1 MNPLNRKMF
10 RQPGM
15 SRQPAGILASSP
27 ELANVVRQRMG
38 QPVQMANGGQSVTN
52 YMSAIKDL
60 AAKGDKATLN
70 NIARDQRLPRSVQMA
85 AANALAGR
93 TVPGQ
98 IQTAPAPNADRMA
111 ANRANLGALRGRVG
125 QDALTDQAM
134 AQINAANRSSEPSLI
149 DQGIAAANKGMG
161 TVNEFLYGTDTE
173 RTPIQTGLRALDTGV
188 RAVTSSAGNLMSGDF
203 MRPVTDYLTTPQLT
217 EEGIRQADIAALT
230 AKDEFGNIPDDGKMP
245 SETLAAT
252 ATNGSSTFGTP
263 RPVVTTLDPG
273 AQAEADAALPE
284 TTIDPATQDPGVRA
298 GVTGTEPSKKVKK
311 KKTAVEAAIDL
322 AESNETADAQAEKTV
337 VGATNSENVN
347 AAIASALETQQSD
360 ASDKDK
366 AEATDS
372 ILGITAKT
380 RKERVKAR
388 QALIKE
394 MLGEDQAKD
403 MRTDANYN
411 LMMLGL
417 LMATGQSSSALA
429 NFAEAAK
436 LTLGSY
442 AKVKGER
449 SEAKRKEDRAI
460 ALKALDEVGAE
471 ISVEEKR
478 MYDNLIRRDEQQ
490 FKMDLQEQ
498 RDVAA
503 LERLD
508 RQLTS
513 AEQRQVEEFKFKREL
528 NNRTFRQN
536 ISMLGIKAENAEGLQ
551 QLKNDFTL
559 ELKELENQQDTTA
572 IKTARAIQASN
583 PTKYP
588 TLADAY
594 AATKATSTSRPTDE
608 QQRYNRLVAN
618 GMRPSDALIFA
629 QSGVT
634 TEMFKQLGVEQGQET
649 IGGLMNSGGQAQT
662 SGVKVPSFDTKP
674 SDDTLEALT
683 QAGITQVTIGGKTFN
698 ITAK

>member
-27 ELANVVRQRMG
+27 ELSNVVRQRMG
-38 QPVQMANGGQSVTN
+38 QPVQMANGGQNVTN

-98 IQTAPAPNADRMA
+98 IQTAPVPNADRMA

-217 EEGIRQADIAALT
+217 EEGVRQADIAALT

-298 GVTGTEPSKKVKK
+298 GVTGTEGG
-311 KKTAVEAAIDL
+311 KKTKPKELKPLIDKPTIDL
-322 AESNETADAQAEKTV
+322 LTKGSLDTPQKSEQALTTGNAV
-337 VGATNSENVN
+337 VDKAL
-347 AAIASALETQQSD
+347 AILQGSD
-360 ASDKDK
+360 APKSEK
-366 AEATDS
+366 AKAKALDAT
-372 ILGITAKT
+372 IGITGT
-380 RKERVKAR
+380 YKERVEKR
-388 QALIKE
+388 KTVLQDL
-394 MLGEDQAKD
+394 LGERAKD
-403 MRTDANYN
+403 VRTDANYN
-411 LMMLGL
+411 LMMTGL
-417 LMATGQSSSALA
+417 MIAAGESPDAMVNLA
-429 NFAEAAK
+429 KGLAAG
-436 LTLGSY
+436 L
-442 AKVKGER
+442 KGYGDAVGE
-449 SEAKRKEDRAI
+449 EAKEISKEDRALTI
-460 ALKALDEVGAE
+460 QSAAEVGAE
-471 ISVEEKR
+471 INSEK
-478 MYDNLIRRDEQQ
+478 
-490 FKMDLQEQ
+490 
-498 RDVAA
+498 AA
-503 LERLD
+503 
-508 RQLTS
+508 
-513 AEQRQVEEFKFKREL
+513 A
-528 NNRTFRQN
+528 
-536 ISMLGIKAENAEGLQ
+536 IKAEENRIAREHDSKMQDTRLATAIVQTGMQTDSAQ
-551 QLKNDFTL
+551 QIALAGIRSKEKLAANSFGQNLKLF
-559 ELKELENQQDTTA
+559 ELKTDASNDMFEKEAKLKKELLDIKANQKSETFKLMEVFKNSATARGQELTDMEAYIAVKAAGTAKGKATDTTLAYQKLTAAGMSTMDAWLLSQSGSVKA
-572 IKTARAIQASN
+572 IIADLGVNGFEKFVQGKLQGGDSGQGASN
-583 PTKYP
+583 EIAKPTNN
-588 TLADAY
+588 
-594 AATKATSTSRPTDE
+594 E
-608 QQRYNRLVAN
+608 E
-618 GMRPSDALIFA
+618 F
-629 QSGVT
+629 
-634 TEMFKQLGVEQGQET
+634 
-649 IGGLMNSGGQAQT
+649 
-662 SGVKVPSFDTKP
+662 
-674 SDDTLEALT
+674 EALAPGTRYIDPSTGT
-683 QAGITQVTIGGKTFN
+683 QFIK
-698 ITAK
+698 